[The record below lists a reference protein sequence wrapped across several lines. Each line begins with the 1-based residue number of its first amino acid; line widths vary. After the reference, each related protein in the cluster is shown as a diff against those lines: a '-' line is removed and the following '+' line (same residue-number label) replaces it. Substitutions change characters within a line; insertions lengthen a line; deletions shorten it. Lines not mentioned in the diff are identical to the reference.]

1 MLYKKSTYDKRLMIN
16 ILLFVFACILN
27 LSIKLFIYLF
37 IYLFLLSSHQ
47 ISEDH
52 GGGGGGLRLLRG
64 SS

>member
-37 IYLFLLSSHQ
+37 LLSSHQ